1 VSEQAIS
8 PWTFVLDGA
17 TRVLFVDD
25 DPILAEFA
33 RVHLATPSTVVEIA
47 GDGAEA
53 WERLQS
59 ESFDILLLDIEM
71 PRLDGFA
78 LLERLRAEPS
88 LARLPVMML
97 TGREDIASIDRA
109 FQLGA
114 SSFATK
120 PINWRKLSYAIRY
133 MLRTTR
139 MEAELLRER
148 RRSKE
153 LLELTNDLLSLIRVE
168 ASTPLSAIIGFCDC
182 IKEQIDG
189 PVGES
194 YLNYAI
200 QIDAAARNLQDD
212 FMDLIQYAQLTSGAA
227 QLSQDEYPAGKI
239 LDASATGVSPE
250 LTGQAAL
257 EIRKPAETFY
267 VQCDFLW
274 LTRAI
279 RHLVEDAMRDAA
291 HVELSLSQAPDGG
304 ALATIAATGAGVSKA
319 QATIS
324 RESIRHDMGM
334 GAAFARCVIESHGGA
349 LRCLEGREGARI
361 TEIFLPGQGARH
373 DKHGV
378 SAIEAA

>member
-1 VSEQAIS
+1 VPEQATS
-8 PWTFVLDGA
+8 ATFALEGT

-33 RVHLATPSTVVEIA
+33 RVHLATPSTIVETA
-47 GDGAEA
+47 GDGVEA
-53 WERLQS
+53 WERLRR

-78 LLERLRAEPS
+78 LLERLRAEPR

-114 SSFATK
+114 NSFATK

-148 RRSKE
+148 RRSEE
-153 LLELTNDLLSLIRVE
+153 LLGLTNNLLSLIRLE
-168 ASTPLSAIIGFCDC
+168 ARTPLSAIIGFCDC
-182 IKEQIDG
+182 IKAQIDG
-189 PVGES
+189 PIGES
-194 YLNYAI
+194 YLNYAQ
-200 QIDAAARNLQDD
+200 QIDEAARHLQDD

-227 QLSQDEYPAGKI
+227 QLSKDEYPAGKI
-239 LDASATGVSPE
+239 LDASAAGVSPE
-250 LTGQAAL
+250 LTRQATL

-267 VQCDFLW
+267 VQCDFMW

-279 RHLVEDAMRDAA
+279 RHLAEEAMRDAA
-291 HVELSLSQAPDGG
+291 LVELSLSQTRDGG
-304 ALATIAATGAGVSKA
+304 ALATIAAMGTGASNA
-319 QATIS
+319 QATLS
-324 RESIRHDMGM
+324 RDSIRHGLGM
-334 GAAFARCVIESHGGA
+334 GVAFARCVIERHGGA
-349 LRCLEGREGARI
+349 LRSVEGQDGAKI
-361 TEIFLPGQGARH
+361 TEILLPGEGASDLH
-373 DKHGV
+373 
-378 SAIEAA
+378 AIEAA